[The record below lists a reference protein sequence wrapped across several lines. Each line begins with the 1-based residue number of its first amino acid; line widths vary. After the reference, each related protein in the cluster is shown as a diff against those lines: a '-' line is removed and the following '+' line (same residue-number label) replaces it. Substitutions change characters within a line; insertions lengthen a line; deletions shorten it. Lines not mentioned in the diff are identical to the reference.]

1 MFCVTEA
8 AKIGNYPNMDFLPPK
23 LENIFYVSQ
32 GQTRKLA

>member
-23 LENIFYVSQ
+23 LENFYVSQ